1 MFKKNRFLFILI
13 FVLHFFYSEEI
24 YSQSKS
30 GPVLKTICLDA
41 GHGGKD
47 PGALG
52 KAGGREGIITLEIIL
67 ELGKQLQEAMPDL
80 NIIYTRK
87 TNVFVD
93 LFERANIANRNKAD
107 LFISVHCNASVNRN
121 AYGTETYTMGLHKT
135 EGNLNVAKREN
146 SVILQEK
153 DYETNYQGFDPS
165 SPLAH
170 IMLANFQSAFM
181 ASSIN
186 FASMVQ
192 ENFEK
197 NNGRRNLGVKQAGFI
212 VIWRT
217 AMPSVLVETGFI
229 TNANEE
235 AYLKSSSGQKEI
247 AKSIVDAVKKYRAE
261 LEN

>member
-1 MFKKNRFLFILI
+1 MLKNIKFLFVFILI
-13 FVLHFFYSEEI
+13 FTFCLNPSSFAQNS
-24 YSQSKS
+24 SKTL
-30 GPVLKTICLDA
+30 VKTICLDA

-47 PGALG
+47 PGAIG
-52 KAGGREGIITLEIIL
+52 KNSREADNTLKIIL
-67 ELGKQLQEAMPDL
+67 ELGKQLKEEMPDL

-93 LFERANIANRNKAD
+93 LFERAEIANRNKAD
-107 LFISVHCNASVNRN
+107 LFISVHCNAAANKN

-135 EGNLNVAKREN
+135 DGNLNVAKREN

-153 DYETNYQGFDPS
+153 DYESKYEGFDPS

-170 IMLANFQSAFM
+170 IMLANFQSAYM
-181 ASSIN
+181 ANSIK
-186 FASMVQ
+186 FASYVQ

-197 NNGRRNLGVKQAGFI
+197 KNGRRNLGVKQAGFI

-229 TNANEE
+229 TNASDE
-235 AYLKSSSGQKEI
+235 AFISSANGQKEI
-247 AKSIVDAVKKYRAE
+247 ASSIVDAVKKYKKE
-261 LEN
+261 IEN